1 MEKAQFS
8 VPTMW
13 ADHHVLKVRETLAS
27 LPGVQDVIAS
37 SAFRAVALSYDPETT
52 SLEAVTA
59 AITEAGY
66 PVAPDGKAEAVS
78 QAIPIAHGHADPAWS
93 RLGIRIT
100 KTDARDARPGR

>member
-13 ADHHVLKVRETLAS
+13 ADHHVLKVREALAA

-37 SAFRAVALSYDPETT
+37 SAFRAVALSYDPEA
-52 SLEAVTA
+52 LDREAIVA
-59 AITEAGY
+59 AFSEAGY

-78 QAIPIAHGHADPAWS
+78 QAVPVADGKADPAWS

-100 KTDARDARPGR
+100 RTDARDVKTAR

>member
-8 VPTMW
+8 VPAMW
-13 ADHHVLKVRETLAS
+13 ADHHVLKVREMLAA

-37 SAFRAVALSYDPETT
+37 SAFHAVAVNYDPET
-52 SLEAVTA
+52 LGREAIVEA
-59 AITEAGY
+59 LSEAGY

-78 QAIPIAHGHADPAWS
+78 QAVPIADGKADPAWS

-100 KTDARDARPGR
+100 KTDARDARTAR

>member
-13 ADHHVLKVRETLAS
+13 ADHHVLKVRETLAA

-37 SAFRAVALSYDPETT
+37 SAFRAVAVSYDPAT
-52 SLEAVTA
+52 LGREAIIEA
-59 AITEAGY
+59 LSEAGY

-78 QAIPIAHGHADPAWS
+78 QAIPVADGKTDPAWS

-100 KTDARDARPGR
+100 KTDARDARPAR

>member
-13 ADHHVLKVRETLAS
+13 ADHHVLKVRETLAA

-37 SAFRAVALSYDPETT
+37 SAFRAVALSYDPATTDLET
-52 SLEAVTA
+52 VYA
-59 AITEAGY
+59 ALSEVGY

-78 QAIPIAHGHADPAWS
+78 QAVPVADGKSDPAWS

>member
-8 VPTMW
+8 VPTLW

-37 SAFRAVALSYDPETT
+37 SAFRAVALSYDPATTDLETIIT
-52 SLEAVTA
+52 

-66 PVAPDGKAEAVS
+66 PVASDGKAEAVS
-78 QAIPIAHGHADPAWS
+78 QAVPIADGKSDPAWS
-93 RLGIRIT
+93 RLGVRIT